1 MTHSIHRIFSSRAGF
16 HMNPNGGDK
25 TGAGVSNVTCSVPRA
40 PGPWLLHDSAT
51 SSGREGWGRGR
62 RPTASPPRGPLLQPM
77 REAGRA
83 CLQGAYREGPP
94 EGCREHPHT
103 QAPGSST
110 ALWVL
115 LPPPQSSHP
124 RDGDTATD
132 SGLLTGHAGRD
143 PGECSPITRARNSA
157 AAPRPH
163 PCDPGERAS
172 AAQGTSAPR
181 APGTRLASTRCVPA
195 E

>member
-1 MTHSIHRIFSSRAGF
+1 MEIKRGLGCLTSPALSPGPQGPGYCMTAPHPQAGRAGGG
-16 HMNPNGGDK
+16 GGD
-25 TGAGVSNVTCSVPRA
+25 P
-40 PGPWLLHDSAT
+40 PPPPPW
-51 SSGREGWGRGR
+51 
-62 RPTASPPRGPLLQPM
+62 GPLLQPM
-77 REAGRA
+77 QEAGRA
-83 CLQGAYREGPP
+83 CLQGADREGPP

-132 SGLLTGHAGRD
+132 SGLHMGHAGRD

-181 APGTRLASTRCVPA
+181 HPA
-195 E
+195 QGWLLPAVCPLSKRMTGQFPKALQLSIS